1 MREYPTEQDILN
13 APVEFRKETIEAIH
27 AWKSMNYKGWKNKG
41 NMEKWSSLFDM
52 ILILSMVYKDKI
64 HSPKIERDSISRC
77 EIRPDGNNTIYLD
90 PDNPSII
97 TAMHEFAHH
106 LYGESEF
113 KACRWSVWLFK
124 TCFPLEFKT
133 LDFRGHLLVKRV

>member
-13 APVEFRKETIEAIH
+13 APVEFRKETIEAVH
-27 AWKSMNYKGWKNKG
+27 AWKSTNYKGWKGKDTEQKKNAIG
-41 NMEKWSSLFDM
+41 SLIRDLA
-52 ILILSMVYKDKI
+52 IVYKDKI
-64 HSPKIERDSISRC
+64 PIPYIKESEFSRC
-77 EIRPDGNNTIYLD
+77 EKHADGMSTIYLD
-90 PDNPSII
+90 PTKISIV

-124 TCFPLEFKT
+124 TCFPLEYKT
-133 LDFRGHLLVKRV
+133 LYFRGHLLVKRV